1 MALVVSMVG
10 DAGLHH
16 ARVDGLLT
24 IGAGF
29 GEVAAAGIDQLL
41 RLRLPFESRVFVP
54 AGFEEQFYVLS
65 KSADGLVTDIR
76 LDAQQFEYDSV
87 SPILRLRVDLTGA
100 PAQVEMWLE
109 AHHSVGR

>member
-1 MALVVSMVG
+1 MALAVSMVG

-16 ARVDGLLT
+16 AEAH
-24 IGAGF
+24 GAITLGSGF
-29 GEVAAAGIDQLL
+29 GEVAAVGANQLL
-41 RLRLPFESRVFVP
+41 RLRLPYEPRVYNP
-54 AGFEEQFYVLS
+54 AGFEEQFYVLA
-65 KSADGLVTDIR
+65 KSLDGLVTDIR

>member
-10 DAGLHH
+10 DGGLHH

-24 IGAGF
+24 VGPGF
-29 GEVAAAGIDQLL
+29 GEVVAVGIDQLL
-41 RLRLPFESRVFVP
+41 RLRLPFEPRVFVP
-54 AGFEEQFYVLS
+54 VDFEQQFYILS
-65 KSADGLVTDIR
+65 KSVDGLVTDIR
-76 LDAQQFEYDSV
+76 LDAVQFEYDSV

-100 PAQVEMWLE
+100 PAQVEVWLE

>member
-1 MALVVSMVG
+1 MALTVNMVG
-10 DAGLHH
+10 PAGLHH
-16 ARVDGLLT
+16 ANASGTIT

-29 GEVAAAGIDQLL
+29 GEVAGVGPNQLM
-41 RLRLPFESRVFVP
+41 RLRLPYEPRVYNP
-54 AGFEEQFYVLS
+54 AGFEEQFYVLVRS
-65 KSADGLVTDIR
+65 TDGLVTDVR
-76 LDAQQFEYDSV
+76 LDATQFEYDAI